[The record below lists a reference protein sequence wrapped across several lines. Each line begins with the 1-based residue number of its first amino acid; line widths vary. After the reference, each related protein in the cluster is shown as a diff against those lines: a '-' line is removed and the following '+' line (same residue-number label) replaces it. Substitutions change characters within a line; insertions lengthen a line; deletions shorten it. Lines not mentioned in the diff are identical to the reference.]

1 MALSQTFVF
10 PENFN
15 SFLNSRLGNSVTRG
29 VKELA
34 ETGMRKLLCLGTRH
48 LHVCCA
54 APAWFCQPGLP
65 PASRHVVSYCPASS
79 GAEQHCSKLVHIFT
93 SSNLA
98 PLFSSNHPLSPG
110 QPFFIIL
117 HIIVKLWGS
126 VVCIHN
132 SSLLSHHWYHQLL
145 LVDCGEWQ

>member
-15 SFLNSRLGNSVTRG
+15 SLLNTKFRNSVTMG

-34 ETGMRKLLCLGTRH
+34 ETGMRKLLCLGMRP
-48 LHVCCA
+48 LHMCHA
-54 APAWFCQPGLP
+54 APVWSCQPGLP
-65 PASRHVVSYCPASS
+65 PASGHVVSYCPASS
-79 GAEQHCSKLVHIFT
+79 GAEQHCSKCVHIFT

-98 PLFSSNHPLSPG
+98 PLFSSNHLLSSG
-110 QPFFIIL
+110 QPLFIIL
-117 HIIVKLWGS
+117 HIIVLGER

-132 SSLLSHHWYHQLL
+132 NSLLSHHWYHQLL
-145 LVDCGEWQ
+145 LADSGDWQ